1 MAELVSTAIVHE
13 TVSQILSGI
22 VQKYDEKDESNANT
36 NLERLEMAHIRLEAA
51 LETSEKWQI
60 TDASLLH
67 WRKKL
72 KRAAQECDDT
82 LHECKNRIL
91 EEEQIEQEVRNLA
104 FPKRIAHATRSFISS
119 AFGHDNQQ
127 LSSVVQRFEWY
138 ADGASDFL
146 RFIELGCTP
155 YCHMPF
161 NPFIKN
167 FFSGKKLQHKIDQGN
182 ETTFFVLWLPFIT
195 AEHGIEVS
203 LVFIQK
209 DVNAPENN
217 FYFSIML
224 QLSESTDILGIAIKC
239 LQLFTPL
246 FKSKVEIIRNKIMQL
261 PTQDFSW
268 VPFVD
273 SRQKEHWD
281 NLVGCVSQ
289 WLRPNPSC
297 CKKIDQHEIHHSSNS
312 TTDTSD
318 ISLQPVIEA
327 HLECQVSLDGGEIC
341 LQDSQY
347 LIAGLLFMPHGSSE
361 DLPPA
366 DKSSAI
372 AVNHSEEQH
381 CMHTDISLAQLE
393 EITLPKAV
401 EYFRQNTDTLVYQML
416 WKSKQGT
423 AYIHVVKGSTKM
435 QSKRRMIRGGKIVQR
450 QEKEQENSSCVVPHF
465 LDLWVSHAPI
475 RLQGS
480 IMNWIQKEAQNKL
493 AFSPLRLQF

>member
-1 MAELVSTAIVHE
+1 MANMVSSAVVHE
-13 TVSQILSGI
+13 AVSQILSDLINRHEG
-22 VQKYDEKDESNANT
+22 KEKSKANE
-36 NLERLEMAHIRLEAA
+36 NLERLEMAHIKLEAA

-60 TDASLLH
+60 TGASLLR

-82 LHECKNRIL
+82 LHRCKNRIL
-91 EEEQIEQEVRNLA
+91 EEEQIEQEVRNSA
-104 FPKRIAHATRSFISS
+104 FPKRIAHATRSLISS
-119 AFGHDNQQ
+119 AFGHDNQ
-127 LSSVVQRFEWY
+127 LRTSIVRRFEWY
-138 ADGASDFL
+138 ADGAGDFL

-155 YCHMPF
+155 HCHMPF

-167 FFSGKKLQHKIDQGN
+167 FFAGKKLQHKIDQGN
-182 ETTFFVLWLPFIT
+182 GSSFFILWLPFIT
-195 AEHGIEVS
+195 AEHRVEVS

-209 DVNAPENN
+209 DGNAPENN

-224 QLSESTDILGIAIKC
+224 QLSESTDIVGIAMKC

-246 FKSKVEIIRNKIMQL
+246 FKSKVEVIRNKIMKL
-261 PTQDFSW
+261 PAQDFSW

-281 NLVGCVSQ
+281 NL
-289 WLRPNPSC
+289 WLRPDPSC
-297 CKKIDQHEIHHSSNS
+297 CKKIDQHEAHHCSN
-312 TTDTSD
+312 TDTSD
-318 ISLQPVIEA
+318 VSLEPVIEA

-341 LQDSQY
+341 LQDSEY

-361 DLPPA
+361 NLSPG

-381 CMHTDISLAQLE
+381 CMHRDITLTQLE
-393 EITLPKAV
+393 EITLAKAV
-401 EYFRQNTDTLVYQML
+401 EYFRQNTDALVYQML

-435 QSKRRMIRGGKIVQR
+435 QSTRRMIRGGKIVQQ
-450 QEKEQENSSCVVPHF
+450 QERDHVVPQF
-465 LDLWVSHAPI
+465 LNLWVGHAPI

-480 IMNWIQKEAQNKL
+480 IVDWIQKEGKNKL
-493 AFSPLRLQF
+493 AFSPLRLKL